1 MLTQLLASRPIGQ
14 RPAVGLG
21 ASVAL
26 HGLFLAGA
34 VLATMGTRMVVTS
47 PEEWHLFYVPPQ
59 LNRPQP
65 VTPAPVAPVAP
76 TLAAGGPGVVSVPID
91 VPSVLPVIDL
101 TRSSGAL
108 SPGTLFVPNGF
119 SAPPAP
125 PMASGAPYLA
135 EQVEVPAA
143 IEKGS
148 PLPRFPAVM
157 RSAGV
162 EGAARFQFVVD
173 TLGRVELS
181 TVREMEST
189 NAAFAMAVRGTL
201 PRMRFTPA
209 RAGGRTVRQLVEF
222 PIVFRIER

>member
-14 RPAVGLG
+14 RPAAGLG

-26 HGLFLAGA
+26 HGLLLAGA
-34 VLATMGTRMVVTS
+34 VLATMGTRMTVTA
-47 PEEWHLFYVPPQ
+47 PVEWHLVYVPPQ
-59 LNRPQP
+59 QP
-65 VTPAPVAPVAP
+65 AQTRPVAPAP
-76 TLAAGGPGVVSVPID
+76 TVPAIGGGGPGVVSVPID
-91 VPSVLPVIDL
+91 VPSLLPIIDMVPRPGEL
-101 TRSSGAL
+101 TLRTS
-108 SPGTLFVPNGF
+108 FVPGGV
-119 SAPPAP
+119 SAPPTAP
-125 PMASGAPYLA
+125 AAPGSPYLA

-148 PLPRFPAVM
+148 PLPRFPSVM

-173 TLGRVELS
+173 TLGRVELE

-189 NAAFAMAVRGTL
+189 NPAFAMAVRGTL

-209 RAGGRTVRQLVEF
+209 RVGGRVVRQLVES